1 MKGYKVFNPDWSCR
15 KKQYSCP
22 GTFEQEGKLKICENG
37 IHFCKELANCFNYY
51 DFNPENKVA
60 EIEAIGEVI
69 EDEIEVKYCTS
80 KIKIIRELTWHEVLD
95 LVNTGKGNTGFKNT
109 GNRNTGDRNTGDC
122 NTGNSN
128 IGNRN
133 TGNYNAGDRNTGDCN
148 TGNSNIGNRNTGN
161 YNAGDRNTGNY
172 DSGYYNTGDC
182 NTGYYNSGDYNSG
195 SRNTGYYNSGSRN
208 TGYYNSGD
216 YNSGNHNSGNYN
228 TGDYNIGDRNFG
240 CFNTRK
246 NNTKKN
252 KIIFFDRQSDWT
264 YENWVKSKAKK
275 VLDKMNLEY
284 LNWIPAHKMTE
295 EEKEKHPEY
304 KTTRGFLRYREKEE
318 LNSLRQKWWEDLS
331 KEEKESILNLP
342 NFDTNIFK
350 EITGI
355 DV

>member
-133 TGNYNAGDRNTGDCN
+133 TGNYNAGDRNTG
-148 TGNSNIGNRNTGN
+148 
-161 YNAGDRNTGNY
+161 NY

-182 NTGYYNSGDYNSG
+182 
-195 SRNTGYYNSGSRN
+195 N